1 MVLIAVIERLQFFL
15 KSCNIHLICCTNGLF
30 EDIAPSHWS
39 DRVKG
44 GSIIYRLT
52 KAALNNVTFIIL
64 LVVIGIAGGI
74 WSLFQMPIESF
85 PSISAPVVNIVTQ
98 YPSAPPKT
106 VAEDVTAPIEEALI
120 GLPNISS
127 VNSTSSEGY
136 SVVTA
141 EFNVGVNT
149 SQTDSAV
156 TRALQGIA
164 LPQGAS
170 TPTINTLDLNALPI
184 MIVSLSGPSL
194 SQLGQIANHV
204 IAPALSSVS
213 GVSSVTVAGVDSPA
227 IQITLNPQALQ
238 AHHLS
243 PEEISTDVQDA
254 LKTFPLGQAV
264 MNNKGISIVA
274 APAANTLEQLANL
287 PIVSSTLSLP
297 NTSKMSHFSP
307 SANSLTLKNL
317 ATLNTVTA
325 PASTISRLDGH
336 PSVTL
341 NVIET
346 SDANTVDVAHNV
358 LQQINTLQSQ
368 LPKGVTLSVLQN
380 QATSIKA
387 SVNGMAR
394 EAILGAILAV
404 IVIAFFLWNGRS
416 TLVAV
421 VAIPLSI
428 FISMIVLHAMGIT
441 LNMMT
446 LGGMAVAVGR
456 VVDDS
461 IVMLESVYRRMQA
474 TGQRGADAIIHG
486 AKEVASAITASTLTT
501 IGVFFPIGLVS
512 GIVGEFFRPF
522 ALTVVF
528 SLIASWFVALVVN
541 PILIHVFLGKGHIDT
556 KHEWA
561 PARLYRKVLRWSLHH
576 PFVVLSSAAILL
588 VGSLALVPTIGTAF
602 LPPTSTPSLN
612 AKMILPAGTT
622 LAATNA
628 DSLQVE
634 KVIRH
639 LPGVLQYQTTV
650 GAPTKASKSIVQSN
664 VANFFISLAPTADP
678 QNLSTEL
685 DNRLNALHLS
695 GATFSVAPGSSF
707 GGGSSTNQLQVLVQS
722 SNPAHLAAASQTV
735 ARIMQQQ
742 PGVSQV
748 QNQLATNQPEIT
760 VQIKPSAAAAL
771 DLTSS
776 DILGQLSPY
785 FVNSQVGTLSSQTSA
800 IPVYLQLPHNSTM
813 SLSALKNVPIQ
824 TPLGHS
830 VPLSQVATV
839 SMQSVQTTITQT
851 NGIPT
856 ATVSAV
862 ITAQNV
868 GKVTHLIA
876 HAIAKAHLPSGVSTV
891 MGGVSQLQS
900 QAFSQLGEAIVAAI
914 ILVYLIMVLAFGG
927 GLAPLAILFS
937 LPLAVIGALLGLYIS
952 HQPLGIPALIGF
964 LMLIGIVVTN
974 AIVLVDLVQQH
985 RHEGMALDDA
995 LLQAGS
1001 TRLRPILMTALA
1013 TIGALLPLALG
1024 ANEGSLIS
1032 ASLAVVVIGGLFTS
1046 TLLTLVVVPIMYRIL
1061 HHGRRHSGNSQI
1073 KTA

>member
-1 MVLIAVIERLQFFL
+1 
-15 KSCNIHLICCTNGLF
+15 
-30 EDIAPSHWS
+30 
-39 DRVKG
+39 
-44 GSIIYRLT
+44 
-52 KAALNNVTFIIL
+52 
-64 LVVIGIAGGI
+64 
-74 WSLFQMPIESF
+74 MPIESF
-85 PSISAPVVNIVTQ
+85 PSINAPVVNIVTQ

-106 VAEDVTAPIEEALI
+106 VAQDVTAPIEEALI

-164 LPQGAS
+164 LPQGAL

-184 MIVSLSGPSL
+184 MILSLSGPSL
-194 SQLGQIANHV
+194 SQLGHIANHI

-264 MNNKGISIVA
+264 MNNKGISVVA
-274 APAANTLEQLANL
+274 VPSAHTPEQLANL
-287 PIVSSTLSLP
+287 PIVATNPSLEDTSTMPHGKL
-297 NTSKMSHFSP
+297 
-307 SANSLTLKNL
+307 SANPLTLKSV
-317 ATLNTVTA
+317 ATINTVKA

-380 QATSIKA
+380 QATNIKA

-428 FISMIVLHAMGIT
+428 FISMIVLHAIGIT

-522 ALTVVF
+522 AFTVVF

-541 PILIHVFLGKGHIDT
+541 PILIHVFLGKGQIET

-561 PARLYRKVLRWSLHH
+561 PARLYRKILRWSLHH
-576 PFVVLSSAAILL
+576 PLVVLSSAAILL
-588 VGSLALVPTIGTAF
+588 VGSLGLVPTIGTAF

-612 AKMILPAGTT
+612 AKMVLPAGTT
-622 LAATNA
+622 LTATNA

-664 VANFFISLAPTADP
+664 VANFFISLAKAANP
-678 QNLSTEL
+678 QNLATEL
-685 DNRLNALHLS
+685 DNRLNALHLP
-695 GATFSVAPGSSF
+695 GATFAVAPGSSF

-748 QNQLATNQPEIT
+748 QNQLATNQPEIS
-760 VQIKPSAAAAL
+760 VQVKPSAARAL
-771 DLTSS
+771 GLTSS
-776 DILGQLSPY
+776 DILGQISPY
-785 FVNSQVGTLSSQTSA
+785 FVNSPVGTLSSVQNAA
-800 IPVYLQLPHNSTM
+800 IPVYLQLPHHSTM
-813 SLSALKNVPIQ
+813 TLSDFKDVPIQ

-830 VPLSQVATV
+830 VPLSHVATV

-868 GKVTHLIA
+868 GKVSHLIA

-891 MGGVSQLQS
+891 MGGVSQLQA
-900 QAFSQLGEAIVAAI
+900 QAFSQLGEAIIAAI
-914 ILVYLIMVLAFGG
+914 VLVYLIMVLAFGG
-927 GLAPLAILFS
+927 ALAPLAILFS
-937 LPLAVIGALLGLYIS
+937 LPLAVIGALLGLYLS

-985 RHEGMALDDA
+985 RREGMALDDA

-1061 HHGRRHSGNSQI
+1061 HRSRQNPGDSQI